1 MTGSGL
7 HVEEVRSK
15 QDLGAFIQFPWE
27 VYRGDRYWIPP
38 LLKDQLLKF
47 SPDHPF
53 RSHAEMIPFLARRD
67 GRIVGRVAGIIDYH
81 YCEFHKDKV
90 GFFGFFESLPEPDVP
105 EVLLSRVAAWLKG
118 RGMDK
123 MSGPMNPSTND
134 ECGLLVEG
142 FNSSPYLMMPYNP
155 PYYSSLLEQY
165 GMKKIRDLY
174 AYLLEQSS
182 FSGDR
187 LARIT
192 ERLGKRGPQFRV
204 RPIEVR
210 HLDEELQIIKEIY
223 NNAWSKNWGF
233 VPLTDAEIEF
243 FAKSMKPLIIP
254 DLVLFAYCGEEPIGF
269 SVSLP
274 DYNEVLKR
282 LNGRLGPLGIL
293 KFLYF
298 SRKIRAIRVMLLG
311 VKRSFQKKGAE
322 VLLYRET
329 FGRGIRKGYQ
339 RAECSWILEE
349 NIPMQ
354 RGIEAM
360 GGKRYKTYRIYEI
373 PL

>member
-7 HVEEVRSK
+7 HVEEVKSK
-15 QDLGAFIQFPWE
+15 QDLRTFIQFPWE

-47 SPDHPF
+47 SPEHPF
-53 RSHAEMIPFLARRD
+53 RSHAEMILFLARRD
-67 GRIVGRVAGIIDYH
+67 GWIVGRVAGIIDHH

-155 PYYSSLLEQY
+155 PYYSSLLEHY

-174 AYLLEQSS
+174 AYMLEQSS

-204 RPIEVR
+204 RPIELR

-243 FAKSMKPLIIP
+243 FAKSMKPLVIP

-269 SVSLP
+269 SISLP

-349 NIPMQ
+349 NIPMR

>member
-1 MTGSGL
+1 MTRSGL
-7 HVEEVRSK
+7 HVEDVRNK
-15 QDLGAFIQFPWE
+15 QDLRTFIQFPWE

-47 SPDHPF
+47 SPEHPF
-53 RSHAEMIPFLARRD
+53 RSHAEMILFLARRD
-67 GRIVGRVAGIIDYH
+67 GRIVGRVAGIIDHH

-105 EVLLSRVAAWLKG
+105 EVLLSRVAVWLKG

-142 FNSSPYLMMPYNP
+142 FNSSPYFMMPYNP

-174 AYLLEQSS
+174 AYMLEQSS

-204 RPIEVR
+204 RPIELR

-243 FAKSMKPLIIP
+243 FAKSMKPLVIP

-269 SVSLP
+269 SISLP

-354 RGIEAM
+354 RGIETM

>member
-7 HVEEVRSK
+7 HVEEVTRK
-15 QDLGAFIQFPWE
+15 RDLRAFIQFPWE

-47 SPDHPF
+47 SPEHPF
-53 RSHAEMIPFLARRD
+53 RSHAEMILFLARRR
-67 GRIVGRVAGIIDYH
+67 GRIVGRIAGIIDHH
-81 YCEFHKDKV
+81 YCEFHKNKV

-142 FNSSPYLMMPYNP
+142 FDSSPCLMMPYNP
-155 PYYSSLLEQY
+155 PYYSSLLEHY

-187 LARIT
+187 LARIS
-192 ERLGKRGPQFRV
+192 ERLGKRGPQFHV
-204 RPIEVR
+204 RSIELR
-210 HLDEELQIIKEIY
+210 HLDAELQIIKEIY
-223 NNAWSKNWGF
+223 NNAWSINWGF

-243 FAKSMKPLIIP
+243 FAKSMKPLVIP

-293 KFLYF
+293 KFLYY
-298 SRKIRAIRVMLLG
+298 SKKIRAIRVMLLG

-349 NIPMQ
+349 NMLMQ

-360 GGKRYKTYRIYEI
+360 GGRRYKTYRIYEVS
-373 PL
+373 L